1 MSQNKQFSFVNDT
14 SSDVFNNSNNGWAN
28 FETFDQNSEVKDGN
42 FIGNIYLFLFQS
54 ISVTIPNN
62 KDDDWADFQSNT
74 DDSILSTVSLVK

>member
-42 FIGNIYLFLFQS
+42 FIGNIYLFLF
-54 ISVTIPNN
+54 
-62 KDDDWADFQSNT
+62 
-74 DDSILSTVSLVK
+74 